1 MPAGG
6 TKDYPWT
13 VVLVMDRRPTCA
25 FSGGYW
31 QERLL

>member
-1 MPAGG
+1 MPAS
-6 TKDYPWT
+6 WA
-13 VVLVMDRRPTCA
+13 VVLVWKPRRRPTCA